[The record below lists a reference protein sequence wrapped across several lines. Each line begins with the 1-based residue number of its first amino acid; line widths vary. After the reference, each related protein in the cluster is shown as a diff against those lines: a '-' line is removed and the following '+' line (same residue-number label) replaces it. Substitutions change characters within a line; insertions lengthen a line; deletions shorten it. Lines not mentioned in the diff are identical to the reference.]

1 MKRDDIEQVLLW
13 GLAGARTEA
22 IAAVLA
28 DLAEGVPQVKAE
40 VWGRHEVFPAAVALR
55 DALVAALDG
64 RERLTVYETL
74 RLDARGLGTRLGFVA
89 NYLRHQYDEGREVD
103 IDRMLAYE
111 DELDA
116 QAADDSTA

>member
-22 IAAVLA
+22 IAAVLS
-28 DLAEGVPQVKAE
+28 DLAESVPRVKPE
-40 VWGRHEVFPAAVALR
+40 VWCRHEVYPAAVALR
-55 DALVAALDG
+55 GALAAALDG
-64 RERLTVYETL
+64 REQLSVYETL
-74 RLDARGLGTRLGFVA
+74 RLDAQGLGLRLGFVA

-116 QAADDSTA
+116 QAADGSR